1 MKTKVKFALNL
12 LLLVGILG
20 VMYFFVRNSMMDIL
34 AGLRETSFLVVLLV
48 MGLGTL
54 YLVIEG
60 RTVKEIA
67 VTFQPEFTTKAGFLT
82 VCYSGFYR
90 IVTFGAGTLIS
101 EVNFYRKNGLQLSQ
115 GVGVTTL
122 HMVMYKF
129 AILTYAIAG
138 LIIQFSLF
146 YDNAPNMIWVILV
159 GIVLVFLIIAA
170 LLALSVSINI
180 QVFFVIISNK
190 LFKSATLRGIVDK
203 CNTQIYSLRETV
215 NAIITDRTAFLRIY
229 LWNLLKMLPWY
240 VIPYVILVVQHPE
253 IDFLL
258 TLSFISF
265 AVVLSGVIPTPAGI
279 GSFEFIY
286 MLLFGPLV
294 GTVDAA
300 SSMLLYRL
308 AKFIWPFI
316 IGFAYVM
323 KEKRKDIS
331 QELTE
336 LRKEK
341 VES

>member
-20 VMYFFVRNSMMDIL
+20 VMYFFVRNSMMEIL

-146 YDNAPNMIWVILV
+146 YDNAPNMIWVILA
-159 GIVLVFLIIAA
+159 GIVIVFLIIAA

-180 QVFFVIISNK
+180 QVFFVIVSNK
-190 LFKSATLRGIVDK
+190 LFKSAALRGIVDK

-308 AKFIWPFI
+308 VTFIWPFI

>member
-146 YDNAPNMIWVILV
+146 YDNAPNMVWVILV

-308 AKFIWPFI
+308 ATFIWPFI

>member
-20 VMYFFVRNSMMDIL
+20 VMYFFVRNSMMEIL

-146 YDNAPNMIWVILV
+146 YDNAPNMIWVILA

-180 QVFFVIISNK
+180 QVFFVIVSNK

-215 NAIITDRTAFLRIY
+215 NAIITDRTAFFTHLSLESFEDAALVRDP
-229 LWNLLKMLPWY
+229 LCDSCRAAPRDRFL
-240 VIPYVILVVQHPE
+240 VDVILHQLCRRLVRG
-253 IDFLL
+253 DSNTGRDRFL
-258 TLSFISF
+258 
-265 AVVLSGVIPTPAGI
+265 
-279 GSFEFIY
+279 
-286 MLLFGPLV
+286 
-294 GTVDAA
+294 
-300 SSMLLYRL
+300 
-308 AKFIWPFI
+308 
-316 IGFAYVM
+316 
-323 KEKRKDIS
+323 
-331 QELTE
+331 
-336 LRKEK
+336 
-341 VES
+341 

>member
-20 VMYFFVRNSMMDIL
+20 VMYFFVRNSMMEIL

-146 YDNAPNMIWVILV
+146 YDNAPNMIWVILA

-180 QVFFVIISNK
+180 QVFFVIVSNK

-300 SSMLLYRL
+300 YSILLYSL
-308 AKFIWPFI
+308 ATINLPLNIWV
-316 IGFAYVM
+316 GNVM
-323 KEKRKDIS
+323 EEKSKDNS